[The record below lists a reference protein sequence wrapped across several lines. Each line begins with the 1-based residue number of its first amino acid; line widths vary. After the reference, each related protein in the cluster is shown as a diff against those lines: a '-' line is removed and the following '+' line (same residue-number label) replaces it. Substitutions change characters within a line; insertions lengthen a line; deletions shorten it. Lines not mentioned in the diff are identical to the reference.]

1 MAATPQTRPDT
12 DPVDDF
18 FLPDFCNLQAVLRLL
33 LVSQLLALFLTMSD
47 LKQLSPFPWS
57 DFGLKSFL
65 LAWVA
70 MSSAGLFCTLR
81 PQLRQLPRAS
91 AAFVIFFLFLALVA
105 FFTFLAEG
113 VLIFLNI
120 HLPGQVDLML
130 TLTRNLV
137 MGGVIAG
144 LVLRYFFL
152 QEQLLRRQRT
162 ELTARLQALQA
173 RIRPHFLFNSMNII
187 ASLITVDP
195 YLAEEVVE
203 DLSALFRASLR
214 AEGEV
219 PLSVE
224 IALCEKYL
232 NIEKLRLGGRLDLD
246 WRVEK
251 LPAGLRIPALTLQPL
266 LENAIYHGVE
276 PASEPARVTILV
288 TWTGGEVTIV
298 ITNPYHPERRS
309 HHKGNQMAMGNIRER
324 LRAHYGEKAKLQTQA
339 TDQLF
344 TTFLS
349 YPFDLVKNDDKP
361 LAE

>member
-173 RIRPHFLFNSMNII
+173 LDL
-187 ASLITVDP
+187 AQDEVDLVAQVQSNVGGHLVVAAAAGVQL
-195 YLAEEVVE
+195 LAGDANAVGQ
-203 DLSALFRASLR
+203 A
-214 AEGEV
+214 
-219 PLSVE
+219 
-224 IALCEKYL
+224 
-232 NIEKLRLGGRLDLD
+232 RLDVHVHVFQVDAPL
-246 WRVEK
+246 ET
-251 LPAGLRIPALTLQPL
+251 AGLDLGQDLRQSRDNGVALGIRQH
-266 LENAIYHGVE
+266 AHFRQHG
-276 PASEPARVTILV
+276 RVRDRTADVLTVHALV
-288 TWTGGEVTIV
+288 KIDRRGEFG
-298 ITNPYHPERRS
+298 
-309 HHKGNQMAMGNIRER
+309 HKGVSR
-324 LRAHYGEKAKLQTQA
+324 
-339 TDQLF
+339 F
-344 TTFLS
+344 
-349 YPFDLVKNDDKP
+349 
-361 LAE
+361 AEAAAPH